1 MAEST
6 LLALEGVVTGTVLG
20 VLTTWLLFQNS
31 AAFATLD
38 TSFPIAWVPI
48 TVTVLFTLL
57 ASLLVTARPAH
68 RAAQVKPA
76 VALRVA
82 D

>member
-1 MAEST
+1 
-6 LLALEGVVTGTVLG
+6 V
-20 VLTTWLLFQNS
+20 
-31 AAFATLD
+31 
-38 TSFPIAWVPI
+38 
-48 TVTVLFTLL
+48 